1 MWRLEH
7 SLGSDNLSPRGV
19 FQTDLVDMERH
30 FLVAL
35 STTLCTLSGAQTRSH
50 DVPAC
55 EYVLQMISM
64 KTHWYANSRATHGP
78 VSVRHY
84 SHGTALTR
92 ISLQY
97 DSACLC
103 LGAFFFLNF
112 FYVSLCRSLGNCC
125 SLCCSLP
132 LQMAN
137 EIWSP
142 VSLNDKTHQKE
153 NTTTTT
159 MSFSLAVILSLLAA
173 SKQPQTF
180 GTKSQ
185 SVLSGNR
192 KALN

>member
-1 MWRLEH
+1 MLCLIKSINLVCQHVTSLTHTGIKKEMWRLEH

-103 LGAFFFLNF
+103 LGAFFFFIF
-112 FYVSLCRSLGNCC
+112 FMCPFVVHWEIVALSAAHFPYRWQTRSGALYHWMTR
-125 SLCCSLP
+125 P
-132 LQMAN
+132 
-137 EIWSP
+137 IRR
-142 VSLNDKTHQKE
+142 K
-153 NTTTTT
+153 
-159 MSFSLAVILSLLAA
+159 IL
-173 SKQPQTF
+173 QPQ
-180 GTKSQ
+180 Q
-185 SVLSGNR
+185 CLSH
-192 KALN
+192 